1 MGTRLYARTE
11 NAAIIEKLAGVPQG
25 TYAALQEFDSNPEN
39 QYDWGDT
46 EKGYEVY
53 CRKQQSPD
61 LSTLEEFLLY
71 GWGKFNRAT
80 IGVLER
86 WQLNREVGSTTNP
99 VIVRSLI
106 TSMGI
111 DTKGVAHREFEG
123 LKWG

>member
-53 CRKQQSPD
+53 CRKQKSPD
-61 LSTLEEFLLY
+61 LSTLDEFLLY

-86 WQLNREVGSTTNP
+86 WQLNREVGSTTNS

-106 TSMGI
+106 TSMEI
-111 DTKGVAHREFEG
+111 DTKGIPLEKLEG